1 MNKKLVAI
9 MTFVLITLG
18 ATMTVTSH
26 KIEAENPNE
35 IAIVSS
41 LTLPQFKEKDTISS
55 IEIKQPVK
63 EEEQAFITTK

>member
-26 KIEAENPNE
+26 KIEA
-35 IAIVSS
+35 VSYTH
-41 LTLPQFKEKDTISS
+41 LTLPPILR
-55 IEIKQPVK
+55 V
-63 EEEQAFITTK
+63 